1 MSTMNKTIYF
11 NKKVEYTE
19 ENSISQ
25 CDNKKKVT
33 HFRATRSDSSYVQVQ
48 LWRGFL
54 GQNPSDTM
62 CQLCDFG

>member
-19 ENSISQ
+19 EKTAFPSVIT
-25 CDNKKKVT
+25 KKKDT
-33 HFRATRSDSSYVQVQ
+33 HFRDTRSDSSYMQVQ

-54 GQNPSDTM
+54 G
-62 CQLCDFG
+62 